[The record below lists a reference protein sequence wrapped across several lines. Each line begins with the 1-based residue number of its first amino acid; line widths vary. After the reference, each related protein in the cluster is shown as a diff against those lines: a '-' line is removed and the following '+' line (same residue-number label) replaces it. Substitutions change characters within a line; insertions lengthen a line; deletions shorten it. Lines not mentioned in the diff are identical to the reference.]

1 MPLVSII
8 IPTINRPNLIVN
20 ALNSIYKQSYA
31 GDIEIYVIDSSI
43 DDATKIKCESYED
56 LPNRKLTY
64 VKNRFSKNPI
74 DNYIVGAEYIKG
86 DYSKFLCDDD
96 FLDQNFID
104 EAINQMKKNNAVCSI
119 TNLNIK
125 NDINNLEQVEN
136 YYSLPNGIVDI
147 RDVNEF
153 IFNSKSIPTS
163 DSASLML
170 SDKLIESF
178 YLSLEI
184 SECTKRQFG
193 FDFFI
198 NYLPVFDGTNSV
210 FINKPLVNSLAGSD
224 SLTMNAR
231 MSEISYCNFYSYL
244 FLADKFGIKIEEK
257 YKKNLKHKIA
267 VSKIKSLLSKEFK
280 TLTPQIELSGFLSIK
295 LLFFNITKK
304 VRIKFKYYLLNKF
317 TD

>member
-1 MPLVSII
+1 MSLVSII
-8 IPTINRPNLIVN
+8 IPTVNRPNLIVN
-20 ALNSIYKQSYA
+20 ALNSIYEQSYT
-31 GDIEIYVIDSSI
+31 GDIEIYVIDSSV
-43 DDATKIKCESYED
+43 DDSTKIKCESYEN

-64 VKNRFSKNPI
+64 VKNKFSKNPI

-86 DYSKFLCDDD
+86 NYSKFLCDDD

-104 EAINQMKKNNAVCSI
+104 ESINQMKKYNAVCSI

-125 NDINNLEQVEN
+125 YNINDFDQVES
-136 YYSLPNGIVDI
+136 YYSIPDGIVDI
-147 RDVNEF
+147 SNINEF
-153 IFNSKSIPTS
+153 IFNSKPIPTS

-184 SECTKRQFG
+184 SECTKRQYG

-210 FINKPLVNSLAGSD
+210 FLNKPLVNSLAGRD
-224 SLTMNAR
+224 SLTVNAR
-231 MSEISYCNFYSYL
+231 MSELSYCIFYSYL
-244 FLADKFGIKIEEK
+244 FLADKFDIKIDEK
-257 YKKNLKHKIA
+257 YKKNFKHKIA
-267 VSKIKSLLSKEFK
+267 ASKIKSLLSKEFK
-280 TLTPQIELSGFLSIK
+280 TLTPKIELSGFLSIK
-295 LLFFNITKK
+295 ILFFNLTKK